1 MSNSKVLDSRILA
14 MVLAG
19 GRGQR
24 LGPLTDNRSKPAV
37 PFGKHHIIN
46 FALSN
51 IINSK
56 VIDHAYV
63 LTQYK
68 QQGILRI
75 LASMNFEAPAWDKFI
90 RPLPA
95 QQQMGTDWYLGSANA
110 VYQNHEYLLDDPAE
124 YVLILAADHIYKF
137 DFKQLLEDHINHDAD
152 VTVSGMFLST
162 EEAAD
167 TFGVMEV
174 DATGSIRGF
183 KEKPPHPKAHPGRPG
198 ECVIS
203 QGIYIFKKSVLLD
216 VLKED
221 HLDQNS
227 ENDFGKNILPKMV
240 TEGYKV
246 HFYDH
251 GTNVI
256 PNEKINGYWRDVG
269 TIDAYHAAMMD
280 QTQFNPDLDLYN
292 KYWPVITI
300 SDNQPMAKVNSLCGP
315 SDENKCFQFLAAG
328 GCVFTHAKLIWH
340 SVLGREVRVEKGATV
355 LESIIFDRA
364 VIGRNARLT
373 RTIVEERITI
383 PDNCVI
389 GEDIEADE
397 ERDILIT
404 KEGIRVVHS
413 KSKL

>member
-1 MSNSKVLDSRILA
+1 MI
-14 MVLAG
+14 LAG
-19 GRGQR
+19 GRGKR

-56 VIDHAYV
+56 IIDHAYV

-75 LASMNFEAPAWDKFI
+75 LASMNFESPAWDKFI

-95 QQQMGTDWYLGSANA
+95 QQQLGTDWYLGSANA
-110 VYQNHEYLLDDPAE
+110 VYQNHDYLIDDPAE

-137 DFKQLLEDHINHDAD
+137 DFKQLLEDHIKHDAD
-152 VTVSGMFLST
+152 VTVSGMFLKT
-162 EEAAD
+162 EEAAC

-174 DATGSIRGF
+174 DAGGSIRGF
-183 KEKPPHPKAHPGRPG
+183 KEKPPHPKSHPERPG

-203 QGIYIFKKSVLLD
+203 QGIYIFKKAVLLEI
-216 VLKED
+216 LHED
-221 HLDQNS
+221 HLDHDS
-227 ENDFGKNILPKMV
+227 EHDFGKNILPKMV
-240 TEGYKV
+240 TNGYNV
-246 HFYDH
+246 RFYDH

-256 PNEKINGYWRDVG
+256 PNEKIRGYWRDVG
-269 TIDAYHAAMMD
+269 TIDAYWEAMMD

-292 KYWPVITI
+292 KRWPVVTI

-315 SDENKCFQFLAAG
+315 SDDDKCLQFLAAG
-328 GCVFTHAKLIWH
+328 GSVFTKAMMIRH
-340 SVLGREVRVEKGATV
+340 SVLGREVRIEEDASV
-355 LESIIFDRA
+355 LDSVILDRA
-364 VIGRNARLT
+364 AIGRGARVT
-373 RTIVEERITI
+373 RTIVEERIVV
-383 PDNCVI
+383 PEGCVI
-389 GEDIEADE
+389 GESVDADE

-404 KEGIRVVHS
+404 KNGVRVVHA

>member
-1 MSNSKVLDSRILA
+1 MSKVLDSRILA

-75 LASMNFEAPAWDKFI
+75 LAGMNFEAPAWDKFI

-95 QQQMGTDWYLGSANA
+95 QQQLGTDWYLGSANA
-110 VYQNHEYLLDDPAE
+110 VHQNHEYLEDDPAE

-137 DFKQLLEDHINHDAD
+137 DFKQLLEAHIEQDAD
-152 VTVSGMFLST
+152 VTISGMFLKL
-162 EEAAD
+162 EEAANN
-167 TFGVMEV
+167 FGVMDV
-174 DATGSIRGF
+174 DANGTIRGF
-183 KEKPPHPKAHPGRPG
+183 KEKPPHPKAHPMRIG

-203 QGIYIFKKSVLLD
+203 QGIYIFKKSVLLK
-216 VLKED
+216 VLQED
-221 HLDQNS
+221 HISPSS
-227 ENDFGKNILPKMV
+227 EHDFGKDILPKMV
-240 TEGYKV
+240 NEGYNV
-246 HFYDH
+246 RFYDH

-256 PNEKINGYWRDVG
+256 PNEKICGYWRDVG

-292 KYWPVITI
+292 KKWPIITVG
-300 SDNQPMAKVNSLCGP
+300 DNQPMAKVNSLCSP
-315 SDENKCFQFLAAG
+315 SDDDKCLQFLAAG
-328 GCVFTHAKLIWH
+328 GAVFTRAKMIRH
-340 SVLGREVRVEKGATV
+340 SVLGREVRIEEGAV
-355 LESIIFDRA
+355 VQGSVILDKAF
-364 VIGRNARLT
+364 IGRGARVT
-373 RTIVEERITI
+373 RTIVEERVII
-383 PDNCVI
+383 PDDCII
-389 GEDIEADE
+389 GDDIDTDE
-397 ERDILIT
+397 ERDILVT
-404 KEGIRVVHS
+404 KGGIRVVHA

>member
-1 MSNSKVLDSRILA
+1 MSNNKVLDSRVLA

-137 DFKQLLEDHINHDAD
+137 DFKQLLHDHIKHDAD
-152 VTVSGMFLST
+152 VSVSGMFLST
-162 EEAAD
+162 EQAAD

-174 DATGSIRGF
+174 DVAGSIRGF
-183 KEKPPHPKAHPGRPG
+183 KEKPPHPKAHPDRPG

-203 QGIYIFKKSVLLD
+203 QGIYIFKKSVLLE
-216 VLKED
+216 VLKQD
-221 HLDQNS
+221 HLDQSS

-240 TEGYKV
+240 NGGYNV
-246 HFYDH
+246 RFYDH

-256 PNEKINGYWRDVG
+256 PNEKIQGYWRDVG

-292 KYWPVITI
+292 KYWPIITV
-300 SDNQPMAKVNSLCGP
+300 SDNQPMAKVNSLCGSQ
-315 SDENKCFQFLAAG
+315 SDDMRMQFLAAG
-328 GCVFTHAKLIWH
+328 GSVFTKAKMIRH
-340 SVLGREVRVEKGATV
+340 SVLGREVRIEEDAVVRDSVIFDKATIGKGA
-355 LESIIFDRA
+355 R
-364 VIGRNARLT
+364 VI
-373 RTIVEERITI
+373 RTIVEERIPI
-383 PDNCVI
+383 PDDCVI
-389 GEDIEADE
+389 GEDLEADE
-397 ERDILIT
+397 ERNILIT
-404 KEGIRVVHS
+404 KEGIRVVHA
-413 KSKL
+413 KSRL

>member
-1 MSNSKVLDSRILA
+1 VSKVLDSRVLA

-75 LASMNFEAPAWDKFI
+75 LAGMNFEAPAWDKFI

-95 QQQMGTDWYLGSANA
+95 QQQLGTDWYLGSANA
-110 VYQNHEYLLDDPAE
+110 VYQNHEYLTDDPAE

-137 DFKQLLEDHINHDAD
+137 DFKQLLEAHIENNAD
-152 VTVSGMFLST
+152 VTISGMFLKT
-162 EEAAD
+162 EEAAN
-167 TFGVMEV
+167 TFGVMDV
-174 DATGSIRGF
+174 DAAGVIHGF
-183 KEKPPHPKAHPGRPG
+183 KEKPPHPKAHPERPG

-203 QGIYIFKKSVLLD
+203 QGIYIFKKTTLLKVLQ
-216 VLKED
+216 ED
-221 HLDQNS
+221 YINPNS
-227 ENDFGKNILPKMV
+227 EHDFGKDILPKMV
-240 TEGYKV
+240 AAGYSV
-246 HFYDH
+246 RFYDH

-256 PNEKINGYWRDVG
+256 PNEKIRGYWRDVG

-292 KYWPVITI
+292 RYWPIITI
-300 SDNQPMAKVNSLCGP
+300 GDNQPMAKVNSLCSP
-315 SDENKCFQFLAAG
+315 SDEDKCLQFLAAG
-328 GCVFTHAKLIWH
+328 GAVFTRAQTIRH
-340 SVLGREVRVEKGATV
+340 SVLGRAVRVEEGAV
-355 LESIIFDRA
+355 VQDSVILDKAS
-364 VIGRNARLT
+364 IGRGARVT
-373 RTIVEERITI
+373 RTIVEEKVVI
-383 PDNCVI
+383 PDDCII
-389 GEDIEADE
+389 GEDVDTDE
-397 ERDILIT
+397 ERDVLVT
-404 KEGIRVVHS
+404 ASGVRVVHS
-413 KSKL
+413 RSKL